1 MHLRNMNRKVS
12 FIIYRSY
19 ERQTIVLDWYLITS
33 PNFRE
38 RDTHWSFPVFPL
50 ELPVRPSSPGPIFRR
65 SSPGPAA
72 VFGSIPDPVP
82 GWGQAGSILLIWSSS
97 LLTLRVVRLTILPC
111 SKKTKLIRVFNSD
124 NQCCGSGFI
133 EPGSGSRSISSE
145 SGVFDDQKLKKKK
158 NPAENW

>member
-19 ERQTIVLDWYLITS
+19 EHQTIVFDWYINTS

-38 RDTHWSFPVFPL
+38 CDTHWSFPVLPL
-50 ELPVRPSSPGPIFRR
+50 ELPVRPSSPGPILRG

-82 GWGQAGSILLIWSSS
+82 GWGQAGPILLIWSSS
-97 LLTLRVVRLTILPC
+97 LLTLRVVRLTILQC
-111 SKKTKLIRVFNSD
+111 SKQTKLIESFSSATRVVDPDSLNSEF
-124 NQCCGSGFI
+124 GSGSNNSS
-133 EPGSGSRSISSE
+133 ESGSGSR
-145 SGVFDDQKLKKKK
+145 VLMTKNLK
-158 NPAENW
+158 NYR